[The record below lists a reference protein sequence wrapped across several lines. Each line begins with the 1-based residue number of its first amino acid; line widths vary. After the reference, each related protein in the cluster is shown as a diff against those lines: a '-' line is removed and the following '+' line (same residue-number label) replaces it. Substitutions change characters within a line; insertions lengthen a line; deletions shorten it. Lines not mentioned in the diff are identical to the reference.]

1 MFDHSDYTYIDYKG
15 TLMPAS
21 QVIKLKAREAQKLVA
36 TVANVETS
44 DEETLLDKYIR
55 VIGKN
60 PSPRYKND
68 EEYLSKAI
76 AEKLAETTD
85 EPVATEETTEEAGE

>member
-1 MFDHSDYTYIDYKG
+1 
-15 TLMPAS
+15 MPAS
-21 QVIKLKAREAQKLVA
+21 QVMKLKAREAQKQVA
-36 TVANVETS
+36 TVAKVETS

-55 VIGKN
+55 IVGKN

-76 AEKLAETTD
+76 AEKLAETSD
-85 EPVATEETTEEAGE
+85 ESSTNEEPTEEAGE